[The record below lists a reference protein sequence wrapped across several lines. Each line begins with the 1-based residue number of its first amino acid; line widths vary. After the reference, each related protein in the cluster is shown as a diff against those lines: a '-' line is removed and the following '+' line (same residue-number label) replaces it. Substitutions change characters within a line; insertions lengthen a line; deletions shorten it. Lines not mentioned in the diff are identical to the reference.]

1 MKYMLAEC
9 IEREINTPEI
19 LDTWEEAF
27 DLMCQR
33 VADVLHISKEEA
45 KERYFEGCDD
55 EIGIT
60 ESNAWI
66 SDYYHN
72 NYDWKI
78 YDVHFSGTGATC
90 VDHFHMNYNKEE

>member
-1 MKYMLAEC
+1 MKYMLVEC
-9 IEREINTPEI
+9 IERDINTPEI
-19 LDTWEEAF
+19 LDTWEEVF

-33 VADVLHISKEEA
+33 VADVLHITKEEV
-45 KERYFEGCDD
+45 KEEYFEDGDY

-66 SDYYHN
+66 TDYHHN

-78 YDVHFSGTGATC
+78 YDVHYHGTGVTC
-90 VDHFHMNYNKEE
+90 VDHCHMNYNKEV